1 MKTTVSRW
9 QRFHHRIVNKINK
22 NKQTALVV
30 FILSAL
36 SVDLAGAAPGGVIK
50 FRGHITQASCEVRNA
65 SLASNNERMLKVSPG
80 INITVNTVDNACS
93 GTEAPFNLAYRTLPV
108 SAGDAAA
115 QMRSGVVTMTY
126 E

>member
-1 MKTTVSRW
+1 MKTKVSRW
-9 QRFHHRIVNKINK
+9 QRFHHRIVNK

-65 SLASNNERMLKVSPG
+65 SLASNNERVLRVSPG
-80 INITVNTVDNACS
+80 INILVNTVDNACS
-93 GTEAPFNLAYRTLPV
+93 RSQAPFTLAYKPLPV
-108 SAGDAAA
+108 SAGDTAV
-115 QMRSGVVTMTY
+115 QMKSGVVTMTY